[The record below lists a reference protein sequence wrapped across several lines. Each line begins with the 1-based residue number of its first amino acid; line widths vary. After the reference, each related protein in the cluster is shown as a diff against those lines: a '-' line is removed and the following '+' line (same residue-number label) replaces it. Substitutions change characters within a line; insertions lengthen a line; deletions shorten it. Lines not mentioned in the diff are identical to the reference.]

1 MTPMGYAGVAVII
14 GGGWFAIVQLR
25 DLYARGCH
33 TPAIYLTGSVGIIVM
48 GLWIM
53 NRGRAGAEEP
63 EEESEAETNE

>member
-33 TPAIYLTGSVGIIVM
+33 TPAIYLTGSVGVIVM

-53 NRGRAGAEEP
+53 NRGRGAQGSSDEE
-63 EEESEAETNE
+63 EAETNE